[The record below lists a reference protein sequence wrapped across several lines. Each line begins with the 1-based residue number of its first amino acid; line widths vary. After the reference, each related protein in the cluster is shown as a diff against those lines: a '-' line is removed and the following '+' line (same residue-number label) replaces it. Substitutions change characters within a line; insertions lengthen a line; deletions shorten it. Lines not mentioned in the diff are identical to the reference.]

1 MSQADLA
8 TATAEQPR
16 RAGLAANLVAAPF
29 IYAVLAPLMALDA
42 FVSLYQAICFRLWSI
57 PQVRRAPHMR
67 FDRAK
72 LPYLNALQRLN
83 CRYCSYANG
92 VLAYAMEIAAKT
104 EQYWCPI
111 QHETDP
117 DTPHSRYKAFIAYG
131 DSHDLKRR
139 WSELRAKLEREDD

>member
-67 FDRAK
+67 FDRAVAVPERAAAPE
-72 LPYLNALQRLN
+72 LPLLQLRQRRARL
-83 CRYCSYANG
+83 RHGDRRQDRAVGARSS
-92 VLAYAMEIAAKT
+92 T
-104 EQYWCPI
+104 
-111 QHETDP
+111 TDP